1 MNIRT
6 LIIWA
11 ACLLTCAQAR
21 ATDPAPPPSP
31 PAAASSGS
39 TTPSTPSP
47 WTEGEIRKVDKAA
60 GKLTIKHGPIAN
72 LDMPDMTM
80 VFRVADPAMLD
91 LVQIGDKIKFEVAR
105 DQGLYVVQ
113 RLEVQR

>member
-1 MNIRT
+1 MNIHP
-6 LIIWA
+6 LIIWG

-21 ATDPAPPPSP
+21 ANDPAPLPSP

-39 TTPSTPSP
+39 TTTSAPSS

-72 LDMPDMTM
+72 LDMPGMTM
-80 VFRVADPAMLD
+80 VFRVADPALLD
-91 LVQIGDKIKFEVAR
+91 LVQVGEKIKFEVAR
-105 DQGLYVVQ
+105 DQGLYVIQ
-113 RLEVQR
+113 RLEIQR